1 MPDRPSSPDIVA
13 ISPPPS
19 PQPRP
24 LKRRC
29 TSIPSSSTASSSAG
43 SSKSSSKSSSKPSSS
58 SLSSSS
64 SSSLRPKT
72 KVSVSAHNSRA
83 RITERMLNTLSSSEN
98 PVTHSDA
105 FSRTAHVHSLSSGH
119 QQRNGD
125 RGFWANA
132 RNAGISA
139 DGLSE
144 RATYWSV
151 RTSKVEAQSREK
163 TRNTLVG
170 CTIAINGH
178 TGPLS
183 NLQLQNLITSNGGRF
198 APHLHGGCTHV
209 VAERLAG
216 GKTQKVIDGQGG
228 RGASRRAKIV
238 KVQWVIDSVASGKR
252 LSEAGYMVIAD
263 PTQKSLFT
271 ALGVKPNAEMQGDV
285 KKDMENEE

>member
-1 MPDRPSSPDIVA
+1 
-13 ISPPPS
+13 
-19 PQPRP
+19 
-24 LKRRC
+24 
-29 TSIPSSSTASSSAG
+29 
-43 SSKSSSKSSSKPSSS
+43 
-58 SLSSSS
+58 
-64 SSSLRPKT
+64 
-72 KVSVSAHNSRA
+72 
-83 RITERMLNTLSSSEN
+83 MLNTLNSSKN
-98 PVTHSDA
+98 PITHSDA

-132 RNAGISA
+132 RSA
-139 DGLSE
+139 HFSTEGLSE
-144 RATYWSV
+144 SGTYWSV
-151 RTSKVEAQSREK
+151 RTAKVEAQSRDK
-163 TRNTLVG
+163 TKSILVG

-228 RGASRRAKIV
+228 RSASRRAKVV
-238 KVQWVIDSVASGKR
+238 KVQWVIDSVAAGKR

-263 PTQKSLFT
+263 PSQKSLFT
-271 ALGVKPNAEMQGDV
+271 ALDIKPKAEMRGDV
-285 KKDMENEE
+285 KKGEEDEE